1 MNTASTPPSS
11 FPSTRLRRLRRS
23 PWIRR
28 LVAESQLSA
37 DDLIYPMFVI
47 EGDNKSESIPSMP
60 GIKRYSIDGIVK
72 EARNA
77 KSIGI
82 PMIALFPY
90 VDESLKSADAEESA
104 NPDNLICRT
113 VRSVKRAIPEI
124 GVMCDVALDPYSSHG
139 HDGLLKEGI
148 VVNDETL
155 NVLCEQAL
163 VQAKAGCDVIAP
175 SDMMDGRVGAIRAA
189 LDKHG
194 FQDIP
199 ILAYAAKYASAFYG
213 PFREAIGS
221 GKSLSG
227 DKKTYQM
234 NPANSAEAIR
244 EVALDI
250 SEGADMVMVKPGLPY
265 LDVIVNIKQRFGVPT
280 FAYQVSGEY
289 AMITAAVERE
299 WLDRESTV
307 LESLISFK
315 RAGANGI
322 LTYFALEAAGYLK
335 NPKS

>member
-1 MNTASTPPSS
+1 
-11 FPSTRLRRLRRS
+11 
-23 PWIRR
+23 
-28 LVAESQLSA
+28 
-37 DDLIYPMFVI
+37 MFVI

-155 NVLCEQAL
+155 NVLCE
-163 VQAKAGCDVIAP
+163 
-175 SDMMDGRVGAIRAA
+175 
-189 LDKHG
+189 
-194 FQDIP
+194 DIP